1 MKEKTGA
8 FRVLCAEYVTAE
20 SGTGVVH
27 QAPYFG
33 EVRTFISIIM
43 ILSVCENIFRG
54 NFVFASQLI
63 CE

>member
-33 EVRTFISIIM
+33 EVRINLTVFVLFFVPISSKQSEC
-43 ILSVCENIFRG
+43 LW
-54 NFVFASQLI
+54 
-63 CE
+63 